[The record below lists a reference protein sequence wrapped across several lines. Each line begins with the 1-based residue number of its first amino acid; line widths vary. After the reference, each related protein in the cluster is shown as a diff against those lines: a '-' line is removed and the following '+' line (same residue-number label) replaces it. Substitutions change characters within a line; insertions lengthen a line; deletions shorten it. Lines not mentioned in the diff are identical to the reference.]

1 MQTMEMGSAE
11 AALTQ
16 MASIPSASSSSYF
29 LQLDPSGH
37 IDILESSL
45 VLSKPDMADETVYEI
60 QLDQYMMDERNVEIV
75 NLQQLQ
81 HLQNTVTIQPD
92 FIDEN
97 QFTSFDPQQIQYNI
111 EDINLSQ
118 MLGSNNVVQEAVD
131 EPVPDFTVETEIV
144 TETPLPT
151 PNVLNTS
158 VPTAYGP
165 AGTHQH
171 ILTHEPMQIE
181 TTAVVEHQEFLIKN
195 EFPPA
200 TVKLEGNI
208 SHQLPPSQ
216 QESSSGE
223 NHGIKIET
231 PDKQETGSNNEK
243 SGTSTSDK
251 LKSDATAVK
260 AVEHEFEENEYAGF
274 SDPIIPPVVEL
285 FSNPSARK
293 IYVPPTVTILED
305 DDDEEDVPQGTDKL
319 FKSSFLYDGIDPD
332 DELYISYLSRPDQN
346 KTAMCVLCYEW
357 FESMEVLDEHL
368 KAEHQDNMKLYGC
381 KKCGK
386 QFWSRFMRQR
396 HEKLHRFDLK
406 GPLQRYFPKNRPFD
420 HYESNHFLKRLRP
433 APLTEKYRQQL
444 RLLHSQIKSTEYD
457 CIQCGKEFKKEEE
470 YREHYEETH
479 ALQTCLHCR
488 KVFKNSKLLKDHE
501 QEVHGMYRV
510 KKNYPGGAWKLWESW
525 DCEEMKERDN
535 RLVNVSLFHNYNKR
549 KKLDFDEDL
558 VSEKCDTLTAMEC
571 EEVTVSDYDA
581 VKPPEK
587 RKSVDKSSSKSDK
600 KNSSSHSDS
609 PKPRKTDLKQ
619 SASSKL
625 QDYDKIVFLGV
636 TNNSDSL
643 MKREDLPYKCDA
655 CKTSFDNDIDL
666 QRHMKT
672 HSIRSMAYMCQ
683 YCGRGFATH
692 SNRKEHERIHTGDK
706 PYVCPICAR
715 AFVQISN
722 LKKHIQTHKDK
733 NNLQCSTCG
742 KQFVKESSLIL
753 HQRAHSQD
761 RKFRCHICDR
771 AYNYASL
778 LKRHMRIHTGEN
790 PYSCED
796 CGMQFH
802 ELVSLH
808 YHRKKVHT
816 GERPHRCDTCGRAF
830 ILSSDLKKHLK
841 IHLRDANNG
850 KTKSEGRK
858 STAIVVNKSDSQP
871 EPENISV
878 NMDEEGATTKLEAV
892 ELETLNHN
900 DLSENSE
907 PLLNNETH
915 PKMEP
920 DHSISEGDR
929 VLVISETDLLNAADV
944 VEGGTEI
951 TPDSVIENDTTT
963 TTTMIMEES
972 TETEVVS

>member
-1 MQTMEMGSAE
+1 MEMGSAE

-60 QLDQYMMDERNVEIV
+60 QLDPYMMDERNVEII
-75 NLQQLQ
+75 NLQQFQ
-81 HLQNTVTIQPD
+81 HLQTIQQQNAAVP
-92 FIDEN
+92 IQSELIEEHH
-97 QFTSFDPQQIQYNI
+97 FTSFDPQQIQYHI
-111 EDINLSQ
+111 DDMNLSQ
-118 MLGSNNVVQEAVD
+118 ILASSNVVVQDAAE
-131 EPVPDFTVETEIV
+131 EMVPDFTVETEIV
-144 TETPLPT
+144 TETAPPT
-151 PNVLNTS
+151 SNVLNTCLPL
-158 VPTAYGP
+158 PTGR
-165 AGTHQH
+165 GIHQNVLH
-171 ILTHEPMQIE
+171 HEPMQIE
-181 TTAVVEHQEFLIKN
+181 TSIVSEHSGFVIKEEN
-195 EFPPA
+195 
-200 TVKLEGNI
+200 V
-208 SHQLPPSQ
+208 SDQLPFTQPLSVDEQ
-216 QESSSGE
+216 QM
-223 NHGIKIET
+223 T
-231 PDKQETGSNNEK
+231 PVKQEAINITAK
-243 SGTSTSDK
+243 SESVASDDSK
-251 LKSDATAVK
+251 KPIVDAATIKSED
-260 AVEHEFEENEYAGF
+260 ECEENEFHGF
-274 SDPIIPPVVEL
+274 SEPFVPPRVEL
-285 FSNPSARK
+285 FSNPSARRTP
-293 IYVPPTVTILED
+293 VPPTVTIYDDEDED
-305 DDDEEDVPQGTDKL
+305 DSINVSQVTNNKT
-319 FKSSFLYDGIDPD
+319 FKSCFLHDGIDPD
-332 DELYISYLSRPDQN
+332 DELYASYLSRPSTE

-357 FESMEVLDEHL
+357 FEGMQELEVHL
-368 KAEHQDNMKLYGC
+368 KDAHQDNMKLYGC

-396 HEKLHRFDLK
+396 HEKQHRYDLK
-406 GPLQRYFPKNRPFD
+406 APLQRYFPKNRPFD
-420 HYESNHFLKRLRP
+420 HYESDHFLKRLRP
-433 APLTEKYRQQL
+433 APLTQNYREHL
-444 RLLHSQIKSTEYD
+444 RLIHSQIKSTEYD
-457 CIQCGKEFKKEEE
+457 CIQCGKEFQSEEE
-470 YREHYEETH
+470 YREHYEEKH

-488 KVFKNSKLLKDHE
+488 KVFQNSKLLKDHE

-549 KKLDFDEDL
+549 KKLDFDEDS
-558 VSEKCDTLTAMEC
+558 VAEKCDTLLAMDC
-571 EEVTVSDYDA
+571 EEVTVSEYEA
-581 VKPPEK
+581 TKPPEK
-587 RKSVDKSSSKSDK
+587 RKSVDKSSSKSIEK
-600 KNSSSHSDS
+600 KQSSSSSHSDS

-619 SASSKL
+619 SSSKL
-625 QDYDKIVFLGV
+625 QDYDKIVFLGIP
-636 TNNSDSL
+636 NNEPV
-643 MKREDLPYKCDA
+643 MKREDLPFKCDA

-706 PYVCPICAR
+706 PYVCPICSR

-841 IHLRDANNG
+841 IHLRDATSG
-850 KTKSEGRK
+850 KEKKEGGK
-858 STAIVVNKSDSQP
+858 STTSTTIIVNKSNSQLENVP
-871 EPENISV
+871 ED
-878 NMDEEGATTKLEAV
+878 MDIGATTKV
-892 ELETLNHN
+892 ESFTVENSNEETLNHID

-907 PLLNNETH
+907 PLMNNETIH
-915 PKMEP
+915 EIKP
-920 DHSISEGDR
+920 DYSISEGDR
-929 VLVISETDLLNAADV
+929 VVISETGLLNTTDAAN
-944 VEGGTEI
+944 ERAET
-951 TPDSVIENDTTT
+951 TPDSVIESDNTL
-963 TTTMIMEES
+963 IMEES
-972 TETEVVS
+972 TEAVS